1 MLRSVSFPGRL
12 IPALALVASTLPL
25 YATAAEP
32 VAPALALAQV
42 YRADI
47 EVSRYWISEK
57 LDGVRAAWDGAN
69 LLSRQGHVIHAPEWF
84 TKGLPKAA
92 LDGELWIGRGEFERL
107 SGTVRRQ
114 QPEDEEWRQVRY
126 RVYDLPG
133 APGNF
138 TERLARLA
146 DIVRQAGTPW
156 LQIVEHFRVADRAA
170 LMSRYRDVI
179 SQGGEGLMLHLGDAG
194 FVAGR
199 TDVLQKL
206 KPFDDGEARVIGI
219 LPGKGKYAGLTGA
232 LQLET
237 PDGRRFAVGSGLSDA
252 LRREPPP
259 VGTVI
264 TYRHSGLTGR
274 GQPRFPRFYRVYES
288 I

>member
-1 MLRSVSFPGRL
+1 MLRRVSFPGRL

-25 YATAAEP
+25 YATAGEP

-84 TKGLPKAA
+84 IKGLPKTA

-114 QPEDEEWRQVRY
+114 QPVDEEWRQVRY

-170 LMSRYRDVI
+170 LMARYKDVI
-179 SQGGEGLMLHLGDAG
+179 GQGGEGLMLHLGDAG

-252 LRREPPP
+252 QRREPPP

-274 GQPRFPRFYRVYES
+274 GLPRFPRFHRLYEPL
-288 I
+288 

>member
-1 MLRSVSFPGRL
+1 MLRRVSFPGRL

-25 YATAAEP
+25 YATAGEP

-84 TKGLPKAA
+84 IKGLPKTA

-114 QPEDEEWRQVRY
+114 QPVDEEWRQVRY

-170 LMSRYRDVI
+170 LMARYKDVI
-179 SQGGEGLMLHLGDAG
+179 GQGGEGLMLHLGDAG

-252 LRREPPP
+252 QRREPPP

-264 TYRHSGLTGR
+264 TYRHSGLPGR
-274 GQPRFPRFYRVYES
+274 GLPRFPRFHRLYEPL
-288 I
+288 